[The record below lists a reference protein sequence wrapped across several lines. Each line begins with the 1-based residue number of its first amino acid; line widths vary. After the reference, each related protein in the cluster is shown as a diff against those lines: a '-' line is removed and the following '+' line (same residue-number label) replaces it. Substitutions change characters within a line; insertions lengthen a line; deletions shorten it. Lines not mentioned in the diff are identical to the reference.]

1 MDYDEDR
8 RVAVIRSI
16 NSTDMKDPTQKEVAR
31 VPPIP
36 PPKPKINIKS
46 CTNETNKNGETKNMS
61 DVRQAILR
69 GSKNPA
75 GSSCEE
81 SCDIPQ
87 NNSGVKHQVMEVPR
101 IQINSL
107 TSRCSI
113 ISNEERDANLD
124 IIFSD
129 WGSQTVAQ
137 KRSNFLPEKDECPR
151 FEPSNK
157 AYRNSLNE
165 PLSSTRCQDSKLD
178 YKMIARETNDQRSRK
193 NEPRSSPLREKKED
207 DAKDTEYLLPRL
219 EKQSNQI
226 LVLAEN
232 NPTELKNDIVRNCDV
247 IEEQVPETG
256 HTGNLLKYWKNVESS
271 PENECKEIIS
281 ARQNDSSS
289 YSDEEKVTHETAPRD
304 KEQGKSTSAELTHEQ
319 VLNDILQEFESF
331 NKDILDLKISV
342 GREPAREETHELQNR
357 DYGDET
363 QYVMSKY
370 DFLATETAKENEN
383 MDTTPSADPPTQEE
397 GVYYELDAGE
407 GLTEELA
414 KLAGPAQESI
424 SKDGPGNKVTLI
436 AFRKLN
442 KESEVSNR
450 SSPSVSYIE
459 GTNNSILKS
468 GEATSQEEEKPAR
481 KKSSSKQKCMVM

>member
-1 MDYDEDR
+1 
-8 RVAVIRSI
+8 
-16 NSTDMKDPTQKEVAR
+16 MKDQTQKEVAR

-69 GSKNPA
+69 GSKNPT

-81 SCDIPQ
+81 SSYIPQ
-87 NNSGVKHQVMEVPR
+87 NHSGVKHQVVEVPK

-137 KRSNFLPEKDECPR
+137 KLSNFLPEKDECPR

-165 PLSSTRCQDSKLD
+165 PLSSARCQDSKLD

-193 NEPRSSPLREKKED
+193 NEPRSSPFRDNKQED

-281 ARQNDSSS
+281 ACQNDSSS
-289 YSDEEKVTHETAPRD
+289 YSDEEKVTHETVSRD
-304 KEQGKSTSAELTHEQ
+304 KEQKKSTSDELTHEQ

-342 GREPAREETHELQNR
+342 GREPAREETHELHNQ

-363 QYVMSKY
+363 
-370 DFLATETAKENEN
+370 
-383 MDTTPSADPPTQEE
+383 
-397 GVYYELDAGE
+397 
-407 GLTEELA
+407 
-414 KLAGPAQESI
+414 
-424 SKDGPGNKVTLI
+424 
-436 AFRKLN
+436 RK
-442 KESEVSNR
+442 
-450 SSPSVSYIE
+450 
-459 GTNNSILKS
+459 
-468 GEATSQEEEKPAR
+468 
-481 KKSSSKQKCMVM
+481 